1 MGTHV
6 HAFPHIQ
13 TPPTFP
19 SFVSLLFFFF
29 FFFFPSPSPVC
40 LLCST
45 SLGSSSALI
54 SQAAAPQLLLIWSE
68 WGGGVKDRVTQQTR
82 KGEREEGGRAVGGRK
97 ENGGAARGSCSVF
110 IHLLISLPT
119 SRLFISLSIY
129 LFIHPSTHS
138 AGNQPCIH
146 SSPPIYRC
154 GCHPPLPPNHAS
166 ISLSI
171 FPFPLSPP
179 PSRLPIFY
187 PSLPSL
193 HLYLTLSSLLSS
205 FIYIGF
211 LLLFTKTRWAR
222 VGGGV
227 GVLDRYSA
235 VFAARQ

>member
-1 MGTHV
+1 M
-6 HAFPHIQ
+6 
-13 TPPTFP
+13 
-19 SFVSLLFFFF
+19 
-29 FFFFPSPSPVC
+29 
-40 LLCST
+40 
-45 SLGSSSALI
+45 
-54 SQAAAPQLLLIWSE
+54 
-68 WGGGVKDRVTQQTR
+68 TQQTR
-82 KGEREEGGRAVGGRK
+82 KGEREGGRRAVGGRK

-110 IHLLISLPT
+110 IHLLISLLT

-179 PSRLPIFY
+179 HPSPLPIFY

-211 LLLFTKTRWAR
+211 LLLFTKTRWAH
-222 VGGGV
+222 VGGNKKK
-227 GVLDRYSA
+227 LRCYERYGA